1 MISQRIAAALL
12 AVLVRGQ
19 RHAAT
24 IELTVNGL
32 VCGFCAQ
39 GIEKTLRR
47 NAATDDVFV
56 SLENRLV
63 AIATKPDTD
72 IADEV
77 LRKALKD
84 AGYDVKAIARTERS
98 LESLRE
104 QAEGK
109 EMTSAHNRNVGV
121 AATALLASSATLSAA
136 YCRQCSFRSVQAP
149 RSSDSSARFRS

>member
-1 MISQRIAAALL
+1 MTLQRIVLSLAALL
-12 AVLVRGQ
+12 AMSGA
-19 RHAAT
+19 HAAT

-72 IADEV
+72 IADDL

-98 LESLRE
+98 LPSLRE
-104 QAEGK
+104 QMKAK
-109 EMTSAHNRNVGV
+109 K
-121 AATALLASSATLSAA
+121 
-136 YCRQCSFRSVQAP
+136 
-149 RSSDSSARFRS
+149 

>member
-1 MISQRIAAALL
+1 MTSHRIVLVLLALL
-12 AVLVRGQ
+12 AASGAK
-19 RHAAT
+19 AAT

-56 SLENRLV
+56 SLETRLV

-72 IADEV
+72 IADDV

-98 LESLRE
+98 LQSLRE
-104 QAEGK
+104 QVK
-109 EMTSAHNRNVGV
+109 
-121 AATALLASSATLSAA
+121 
-136 YCRQCSFRSVQAP
+136 
-149 RSSDSSARFRS
+149 ARK

>member
-1 MISQRIAAALL
+1 MTSPRIGILLLALL
-12 AVLVRGQ
+12 GASSVN
-19 RHAAT
+19 AAT

-63 AIATKPDTD
+63 AVATKPDAD
-72 IADEV
+72 IPDEV

-84 AGYDVKAIARTERS
+84 AGYDVKAITRTDRS
-98 LESLRE
+98 LQTLRE
-104 QAEGK
+104 QMKGK
-109 EMTSAHNRNVGV
+109 K
-121 AATALLASSATLSAA
+121 
-136 YCRQCSFRSVQAP
+136 
-149 RSSDSSARFRS
+149 

>member
-1 MISQRIAAALL
+1 MISQRIVLLLL
-12 AVLVRGQ
+12 AVLAASGA
-19 RHAAT
+19 HAAT

-63 AIATKPDTD
+63 AVATKPDAD
-72 IADEV
+72 IPDDI

-84 AGYDVKAIARTERS
+84 AGYDVKAIARTQRS
-98 LESLRE
+98 LQSLRE
-104 QAEGK
+104 QVKAK
-109 EMTSAHNRNVGV
+109 K
-121 AATALLASSATLSAA
+121 
-136 YCRQCSFRSVQAP
+136 
-149 RSSDSSARFRS
+149 

>member
-12 AVLVRGQ
+12 AVLVSGSVS
-19 RHAAT
+19 AAT

-63 AIATKPDTD
+63 AIATKPETD

-98 LESLRE
+98 LQSLRE
-104 QAEGK
+104 QLK
-109 EMTSAHNRNVGV
+109 
-121 AATALLASSATLSAA
+121 
-136 YCRQCSFRSVQAP
+136 
-149 RSSDSSARFRS
+149 ARK